1 MELETEISTPA
12 ETEAEDTST
21 IVEPDTSD
29 TSTVEP
35 EVTEAAETETEAQVT
50 EQVTE
55 EKLYAG
61 KYKSVEDLE
70 KGYNEAQKSV
80 AKASEFEKKYNEL
93 VQRQQ
98 AEIERIAQ
106 QRLQQ
111 AQQRGFN
118 SIEAQEIADKVQVAE
133 FEYYA
138 NNLNQVAPE
147 YYQEVQGHLLNY
159 YNTGHKAYL
168 DEAKRYFTSDFIERV
183 ANEKSRYES
192 QLRGEYQAQQK
203 ARTEAQEAELAEI
216 LKADYADFLADVQ
229 ENEGKAQA
237 LKSFCDVGSI
247 TSKEDMQV
255 FHDIYNKIAKYER
268 ELAIKE
274 YEASKAIE
282 ETKNKAVIDAGVTS
296 GDITSGLKESYT
308 AAEIGAM
315 SMQEYNA
322 ICDKYGELELTR
334 RIK

>member
-1 MELETEISTPA
+1 MSETEISTPI
-12 ETEAEDTST
+12 ETAAEDTST
-21 IVEPDTSD
+21 IVEPETTD
-29 TSTVEP
+29 TSTAEP
-35 EVTEAAETETEAQVT
+35 ETTEIAETETGAEVA
-50 EQVTE
+50 EQAT

-61 KYKSVEDLE
+61 KYKSIEDLE
-70 KGYNEAQKSV
+70 KGYSEAQKSV
-80 AKASEFEKKYNEL
+80 AKATEFEKKYNEL
-93 VQRQQ
+93 LQKQQ

-106 QRLQQ
+106 QRLTQ

-138 NNLNQVAPE
+138 NNLSQVAPE

-192 QLRGEYQAQQK
+192 QLRGEYQAQQR
-203 ARTEAQEAELAEI
+203 ARVEAQEAELAEI
-216 LKADYADFLADVQ
+216 LKANYADFLADVQ

-282 ETKNKAVIDAGVTS
+282 ETKQRAVIEGVNNPILER
-296 GDITSGLKESYT
+296 DT
-308 AAEIGAM
+308 APTYADVQRM
-315 SMQEYNA
+315 TQQEYNDA
-322 ICDKYGELELTR
+322 VAKWGLE
-334 RIK
+334 RILAAK

>member
-1 MELETEISTPA
+1 MTETEISTPV
-12 ETEAEDTST
+12 ETVAEDTST
-21 IVEPDTSD
+21 IVEPETSD

-35 EVTEAAETETEAQVT
+35 EVTDTAETETKAE
-50 EQVTE
+50 EVTE
-55 EKLYAG
+55 ERLYAG
-61 KYKSVEDLE
+61 KYKSIEDLE
-70 KGYNEAQKSV
+70 KGYSEAQKSV

-106 QRLQQ
+106 QKLQQ

-138 NNLNQVAPE
+138 NNLNQVSPE

-192 QLRGEYQAQQK
+192 QLRGEYEAQQ
-203 ARTEAQEAELAEI
+203 RQRVNEQEAQLAEV

-229 ENEGKAQA
+229 QNEGKAQA

-247 TSKEDMQV
+247 TCKEDMQV

-274 YEASKAIE
+274 YEAAKAIE
-282 ETKNKAVIDAGVTS
+282 ETKNKAQIDGGINSVIPSDGSLTYAQIQRMS
-296 GDITSGLKESYT
+296 Q
-308 AAEIGAM
+308 AEFDQAV
-315 SMQEYNA
+315 E
-322 ICDKYGELELTR
+322 KYGLEAV
-334 RIK
+334 INAK

>member
-1 MELETEISTPA
+1 MSETEISTPI
-12 ETEAEDTST
+12 ETAAEDTST
-21 IVEPDTSD
+21 IVEPETTD
-29 TSTVEP
+29 TSTAEP
-35 EVTEAAETETEAQVT
+35 EATEIAETETGAKVA
-50 EQVTE
+50 EQAT

-61 KYKSVEDLE
+61 KYKSIEDLE
-70 KGYNEAQKSV
+70 KGYSEAQKSV
-80 AKASEFEKKYNEL
+80 AKATEFEKKYNEL
-93 VQRQQ
+93 LQKQQ

-106 QRLQQ
+106 QRLTQ

-118 SIEAQEIADKVQVAE
+118 SIEALEIADKVQVAE

-138 NNLNQVAPE
+138 NNLNQVSPE

-192 QLRGEYQAQQK
+192 QLRGEYQAQQR
-203 ARTEAQEAELAEI
+203 ARAEAQEAELAEI

-229 ENEGKAQA
+229 QNEGKAQA

-282 ETKNKAVIDAGVTS
+282 ETKNKAVIDSNATNLAPDAGALTYAQVANMS
-296 GDITSGLKESYT
+296 Q
-308 AAEIGAM
+308 AEFDEAV
-315 SMQEYNA
+315 N
-322 ICDKYGELELTR
+322 KYGLEAV
-334 RIK
+334 IKAK

>member
-1 MELETEISTPA
+1 MTETEISTPV
-12 ETEAEDTST
+12 ETVAEDTST
-21 IVEPDTSD
+21 IVEPETTD

-35 EVTEAAETETEAQVT
+35 EVTDTAETETKAE
-50 EQVTE
+50 EVTE
-55 EKLYAG
+55 ERLYAG
-61 KYKSVEDLE
+61 KYKSIEDLE
-70 KGYNEAQKSV
+70 KGYSEAQKSV

-106 QRLQQ
+106 QKLQQ

-138 NNLNQVAPE
+138 NNLNQVSPE

-192 QLRGEYQAQQK
+192 QLRGEYQAQQR
-203 ARTEAQEAELAEI
+203 ARTEAQEAQLAEV

-229 ENEGKAQA
+229 QNEGKAQA

-247 TSKEDMQV
+247 TCKEDMQV

-274 YEASKAIE
+274 YEAAKAIE
-282 ETKNKAVIDAGVTS
+282 ETKNKAQIDGGINSVIPSDGSLTYAQIQRMS
-296 GDITSGLKESYT
+296 Q
-308 AAEIGAM
+308 AEFDQAV
-315 SMQEYNA
+315 E
-322 ICDKYGELELTR
+322 KYGLEAV
-334 RIK
+334 INAK

>member
-1 MELETEISTPA
+1 M
-12 ETEAEDTST
+12 
-21 IVEPDTSD
+21 
-29 TSTVEP
+29 
-35 EVTEAAETETEAQVT
+35 
-50 EQVTE
+50 
-55 EKLYAG
+55 
-61 KYKSVEDLE
+61 E

-80 AKASEFEKKYNEL
+80 AKASELEKKYNEL
-93 VQRQQ
+93 LQKQQ

-106 QRLQQ
+106 QKLQQ

-118 SIEAQEIADKVQVAE
+118 SIEALEIADKVQVAE

-192 QLRGEYQAQQK
+192 QLRGEYQAQQRAK
-203 ARTEAQEAELAEI
+203 AEAQEAELAEI
-216 LKADYADFLADVQ
+216 LKADYAEFLADVQ

-282 ETKNKAVIDAGVTS
+282 ETKNKSQIDGGINNVISSDGSLTYAQIQRMSQAEFDQAVEKYGLEAVI
-296 GDITSGLKESYT
+296 
-308 AAEIGAM
+308 
-315 SMQEYNA
+315 NA
-322 ICDKYGELELTR
+322 K
-334 RIK
+334 